1 MSAGVAYVNIAIVK
15 PKLGV
20 WSTLHRLYPPWQM
33 KLKGY
38 WTI

>member
-1 MSAGVAYVNIAIVK
+1 MLEGAKYINIAIVK
-15 PKLGV
+15 QELGV

-38 WTI
+38 CTI